1 MAKTK
6 SIPKRRTAYDIP
18 RASFIRLVREI
29 TGNYRSEMR
38 WTNEAV
44 EALHGDAEQFLGE
57 HFGRARDLS
66 ERFNHS
72 TVTLK
77 HFEKQGLTHTPIQQE
92 VAASV

>member
-6 SIPKRRTAYDIP
+6 SPKRRTAYDIP
-18 RASFIRLVREI
+18 RASFLRLVREI

-38 WTNEAV
+38 WTGDAL
-44 EALHGDAEQFLGE
+44 EALQGESEQFLGE

-66 ERFNHS
+66 ERFKHS

-77 HFEKQGLTHTPIQQE
+77 HFEKQGLDHVP
-92 VAASV
+92 VGSV